1 MFDKIKKLNEA
12 IKKIKPLVL
21 NITNDVTMDLV
32 ANGLL
37 SVGSSP
43 VMSKA
48 KPDVEDLLKIA
59 SVVVINLGTLNEEF
73 NNLCEYTCDLA
84 NQLNKPIILDPVGSG
99 ATRYRTEMCKKLIN
113 NYQIAIV
120 RGNAGEIMSL
130 AGAAAA
136 MRGVDSLS
144 ESLHAIE
151 IAKQLNKQHKVAVVV
166 SGKTDVIVDADRI
179 NQFNRGSAMMPM
191 ITGTGCLLSAI
202 VAAFHAVEADRFIAA
217 SAATLFYSI
226 CGEIAADQAQGP
238 GSFRA
243 AFLDALSVV
252 PNRGRYEAS

>member
-1 MFDKIKKLNEA
+1 MFDKIKKINDK
-12 IKKIKPLVL
+12 IKQTKPLVL
-21 NITNDVTMDLV
+21 NITNDVTMDFI

-48 KPDVEDLLKIA
+48 EQDVEDLLKIA
-59 SVVVINLGTLNEEF
+59 PVVVINPGTLNKDF
-73 NNLCEYTCDLA
+73 VNLCEYTCQLA

-99 ATRYRTEMCKKLIN
+99 ATRYRTEVCKKLLSD
-113 NYQIAIV
+113 YQIAIV

-130 AGAAAA
+130 AGASVA
-136 MRGVDSLS
+136 MKGVDSLS
-144 ESLHAIE
+144 ESHHAIE
-151 IAKQLNKQHKVAVVV
+151 IAKQLTKQHKVAVVV
-166 SGKTDVIVDADRI
+166 SGKIDVVVDDEQI

-191 ITGTGCLLSAI
+191 ITGTGCLLSAM
-202 VAAFHAVEADRFIAA
+202 VGAFHAVETDRFIAA

-226 CGEIAADQAQGP
+226 CGEIAADHAQGP

-252 PNRGRYEAS
+252 PMRARYEN